1 MLRFSLIL
9 LSLVLLSCSE
19 KIPDTLKY
27 AQKGILLIGNSA
39 DPATLD
45 CSLTTGLSEYKI
57 LTALFEGLVSADEK
71 TLEII
76 PAIAESWEV
85 SEDSLVYTFKLRDA
99 LWSNGE
105 PVRASDFA
113 FAWKRILNPTL
124 GAQYAQMLYPIKNAR
139 NYNLGVIKN
148 SNELGIEVVSDKILK
163 VTLEKKNNDF
173 LSLLYHSA
181 YFPINEKLLERLD
194 EKLARSA
201 RWTKPENIV
210 TNGAFLLK
218 EWSINEKIVLEK
230 NSKYWDAGNVKLNGI
245 IFFPISN
252 LNTEDR
258 AFFAGQLHI
267 TENISPARLSKEEV
281 SPSGKLR
288 SENLYGTYYYLFN
301 VNKKPFDNPLVR
313 RAFSLA
319 IKRSEIIQSS
329 LKGNQVPAYSLIPD
343 SNIIE
348 RKNAENISL
357 ARELLAQAGY
367 PDGKGFPLI
376 QLMYNTSE
384 QHKPIAESVQEML
397 RKNLGIEISLHNLS
411 WPAYLEE
418 RRNGGFELIRAS
430 WIADYYSPESFL
442 SIFLSDSALNAG
454 KYSSKEFDE
463 CVANRDFE
471 KAEKILYEDCAF
483 IPIYFYKRIFLQSEY
498 VKNWNSNLLD
508 YHNYKNIELKYD

>member
-1 MLRFSLIL
+1 M
-9 LSLVLLSCSE
+9 SCSE

-57 LTALFEGLVSADEK
+57 LCALFEGLVSADEK
-71 TLEII
+71 TLAIV
-76 PAIAESWEV
+76 PAVAESWEV
-85 SEDSLVYTFKLRDA
+85 SEDFLVYTFYLRDA
-99 LWSNGE
+99 HWSNGAA
-105 PVRASDFA
+105 VTANDFA
-113 FAWKRILNPTL
+113 FAWKRILNPAL
-124 GAQYAQMLYPIKNAR
+124 GAQYAQMLYPIKNAKA
-139 NYNLGVIKN
+139 YNLGEIKD
-148 SNELGIEVVSDKILK
+148 SSALGIEVISDKILI
-163 VTLEKKNNDF
+163 VTLEKQCDDF

-181 YFPINEKLLERLD
+181 YFPLNEKLLENFD
-194 EKLARSA
+194 EKLSRSA

-210 TNGAFLLK
+210 TNGAFTLK

-230 NSKYWDAGNVKLNGI
+230 NPKYWDAENVKLNGI

-258 AFFAGQLHI
+258 AFFANQLHI
-267 TENISPARLSKEEV
+267 TENISPARLAKEEV
-281 SPSGKLR
+281 SPSGNLR

-313 RAFSLA
+313 QAFSLA
-319 IKRSEIIQSS
+319 IERSEIINSS
-329 LKGNQVPAYSLIPD
+329 LKGNQVSAYSLVPD
-343 SNIIE
+343 SNIVE
-348 RKNAENISL
+348 KKEAENIEL

-367 PDGKGFPLI
+367 PNGKGFPNI

-384 QHKPIAESVQEML
+384 QHKPIAESVQEMW
-397 RKNLGIEISLHNLS
+397 RKNLGVEISLHNLS

-442 SIFLSDSALNAG
+442 SIFLSNSALNAG
-454 KYSSKEFDE
+454 KYYSLVFDE
-463 CVANRDFE
+463 YVENGNFRE
-471 KAEKILYEDCAF
+471 AEKKLHEDSAL
-483 IPIYFYKRIFLQSEY
+483 IPIYFYKRIFLQSKY

-508 YHNYKNIELKYD
+508 YHNYKSVELMYD